1 MLANENYLDELQNTE
16 VKRTIINLFK
26 EFKELKEDA
35 NKQLLKSRRKSFRRL
50 KACLG
55 DAQENTNIRLVEIA
69 NMIQDLR
76 INQKH

>member
-26 EFKELKEDA
+26 ECKELKEEA

-50 KACLG
+50 KACLNV
-55 DAQENTNIRLVEIA
+55 AQENTNVRLVEIT
-69 NMIQDLR
+69 NMIQT
-76 INQKH
+76 